1 MANWEKLQEVLKLAR
16 QTGDKV
22 IVLDQENESFVIMDL
37 PNYRG
42 LLRVETMVKGLSE
55 EELLDKINRQI
66 AEWKASQPDLS
77 EYDLAQF
84 RVDSLRKP
92 QQNEPEFMPMAESRN
107 GRNDEL
113 LQKVIDNVSPEEL
126 AEQDTYYPEPEN

>member
-22 IVLDQENESFVIMDL
+22 IVLDQENEPFVIMDL
-37 PNYRG
+37 PNYRA
-42 LLRVETMVKGLSE
+42 LLREETMVKGLSE
-55 EELLDKINRQI
+55 EDLLDKINRQI

-77 EYDLAQF
+77 DYDLSQF

-92 QQNEPEFMPMAESRN
+92 QENEPEFMPITNNRAN
-107 GRNDEL
+107 RNDEL
-113 LQKVIDNVSPEEL
+113 LQKVIDNVSPDEL
-126 AEQDTYYPEPEN
+126 AEQDTYYPEPES